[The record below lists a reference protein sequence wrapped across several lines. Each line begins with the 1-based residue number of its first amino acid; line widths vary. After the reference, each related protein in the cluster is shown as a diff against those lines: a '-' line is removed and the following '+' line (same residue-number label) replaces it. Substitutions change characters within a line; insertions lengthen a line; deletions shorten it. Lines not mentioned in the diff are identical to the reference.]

1 MFFCSFKKL
10 LFVDCT
16 TNLHSMRKKTFLF
29 LVVSLLSIKSIAK
42 GLPYDQLE
50 QSVISNNQNGKAS
63 KSLQLIVAFI
73 DSNKEDNYYHYR
85 ALILK
90 SYAYK
95 SLFNYP
101 ETLKALDEAYKVG
114 IKSNKVNEV
123 KANINLEKAY
133 ALFDILKYDEAYK
146 LMQELKKDNY
156 RYIEPADIAGMVMQ
170 EAYIDYLNKD
180 YACSE
185 IKYDDAL
192 LLMEKANPKNVPMI
206 YGKKMELYLKTKQR
220 EKALHDFKLG
230 LNSAEKHN
238 ILKYKIY
245 MYEKL
250 REQQMQDNDWKNAFR
265 SFQIIDSMNVVYNA
279 NNKCNQLK
287 ILEKDKEIQ
296 KQEFDLN
303 RSNLIRNFLCIFCI
317 ALLGGLYLFYRFL
330 KSNKEKNIL
339 LEKENIRIHDEL
351 QILTSSL
358 STQGF
363 TKIDLGVFKLT
374 ERQLEIIEL
383 IRQGKTNKEI
393 ANTIFISENTVKYHL
408 KVIYD
413 IMNIENRSE
422 FFKLINK
429 PEGWI

>member
-29 LVVSLLSIKSIAK
+29 LVLSLLSIKSIAK

-73 DSNKEDNYYHYR
+73 DSNKEDNYYNYK

-192 LLMEKANPKNVPMI
+192 L
-206 YGKKMELYLKTKQR
+206 
-220 EKALHDFKLG
+220 
-230 LNSAEKHN
+230 
-238 ILKYKIY
+238 
-245 MYEKL
+245 
-250 REQQMQDNDWKNAFR
+250 
-265 SFQIIDSMNVVYNA
+265 
-279 NNKCNQLK
+279 
-287 ILEKDKEIQ
+287 
-296 KQEFDLN
+296 
-303 RSNLIRNFLCIFCI
+303 
-317 ALLGGLYLFYRFL
+317 
-330 KSNKEKNIL
+330 
-339 LEKENIRIHDEL
+339 
-351 QILTSSL
+351 
-358 STQGF
+358 
-363 TKIDLGVFKLT
+363 
-374 ERQLEIIEL
+374 
-383 IRQGKTNKEI
+383 
-393 ANTIFISENTVKYHL
+393 
-408 KVIYD
+408 
-413 IMNIENRSE
+413 
-422 FFKLINK
+422 
-429 PEGWI
+429 